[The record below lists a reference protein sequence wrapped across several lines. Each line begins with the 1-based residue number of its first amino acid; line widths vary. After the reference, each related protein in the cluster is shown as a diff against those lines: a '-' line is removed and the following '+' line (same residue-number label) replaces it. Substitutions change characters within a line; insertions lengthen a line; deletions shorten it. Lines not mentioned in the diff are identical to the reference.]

1 MDLLVWTVSGTTLH
15 FADWT
20 DWTGW
25 TCIEV
30 DYCGGWL
37 CFVCS
42 LSMIGGVTAL
52 IGSKLRS
59 RALHFESKRKREN
72 EVVTKQ
78 KICSFTEVIW
88 QSFVAVQ
95 LARLRVLF
103 TAFEPCPFLSES
115 ESPSFVL

>member
-1 MDLLVWTVSGTTLH
+1 MWTVSGTNLH

-72 EVVTKQ
+72 EEIRSRKFAAWLHHRGDLAELCGCTA
-78 KICSFTEVIW
+78 CSLK
-88 QSFVAVQ
+88 SFVH
-95 LARLRVLF
+95 
-103 TAFEPCPFLSES
+103 SI
-115 ESPSFVL
+115 